1 MLCAN
6 PTPAQ
11 TWMRTLLLGQDN
23 YALPNDSPVGILP
36 PGFKG
41 RVDAVC
47 TNRSLSHEQVQA
59 VRHYFTHKVTIV
71 RGPTGKSAVIDGIL
85 EIEGELGQAVW
96 VCTSAMI
103 FERFAPHA
111 LVIKEA
117 SQIFDAR
124 AVFMILEAMSMGRL
138 QRVLLIGEDKRVALR
153 ASRNPFHNTGVVS
166 LLERLVK
173 TGLTPVDLTSA

>member
-1 MLCAN
+1 
-6 PTPAQ
+6 
-11 TWMRTLLLGQDN
+11 
-23 YALPNDSPVGILP
+23 
-36 PGFKG
+36 
-41 RVDAVC
+41 
-47 TNRSLSHEQVQA
+47 
-59 VRHYFTHKVTIV
+59 
-71 RGPTGKSAVIDGIL
+71 
-85 EIEGELGQAVW
+85 
-96 VCTSAMI
+96 MI